1 MRIDKFLANM
11 GVGTRNEVKQLLKK
25 GLVNVNE
32 QVIKSPKTHIEPEN
46 DKISVR
52 GELIEYVENVYIMLN
67 KPKGYI
73 SATEDHHSKT
83 VIDLIPEYQHL
94 NIFPVGRLDKDTEGL
109 LLITND
115 GDFNHELMSPN
126 KHVSKK
132 YEVISKYPITEE
144 NIKAFKEGIMLS
156 DGKVKPA
163 ILTYID
169 GQTSHV
175 TIYEGKYHIFWKH
188 VCLDSYISAT
198 EDHHSKTVIDLIPEY
213 QHLNIFPVGRLDKD
227 TEGLLL
233 ITNDGDFNHELMS
246 PNKHVSKK
254 YEVISKYPITEEN
267 IKAFKEG
274 IMLSDGKV
282 KPAILTYI
290 DGQTSHVTIYEG
302 KYHQVKR
309 MFHSIQNEVIHLKR
323 IKIADL
329 ELDSNLESGNY
340 RLLTENDFDKLN
352 YK

>member
-46 DKISVR
+46 DKITVR
-52 GELIEYVENVYIMLN
+52 GELIEYIENVYIMLN

-73 SATEDHHSKT
+73 SA
-83 VIDLIPEYQHL
+83 
-94 NIFPVGRLDKDTEGL
+94 N
-109 LLITND
+109 
-115 GDFNHELMSPN
+115 
-126 KHVSKK
+126 
-132 YEVISKYPITEE
+132 PITEDD
-144 NIKAFKEGIMLS
+144 IQAFKEGVTLS

-169 GQTSHV
+169 
-175 TIYEGKYHIFWKH
+175 
-188 VCLDSYISAT
+188 
-198 EDHHSKTVIDLIPEY
+198 
-213 QHLNIFPVGRLDKD
+213 N
-227 TEGLLL
+227 
-233 ITNDGDFNHELMS
+233 
-246 PNKHVSKK
+246 
-254 YEVISKYPITEEN
+254 
-267 IKAFKEG
+267 
-274 IMLSDGKV
+274 
-282 KPAILTYI
+282 
-290 DGQTSHVTIYEG
+290 QTSHVTIYEG

-309 MFHSIQNEVIHLKR
+309 MFHSIQNEVLHLRR

-329 ELDSNLESGNY
+329 ELDSNLDSGEY